1 MYNDKLKELIE
12 NEKLEKRNW
21 LDLISF
27 YNRKLDDLKGAYSF
41 FYTLKEDAVD
51 KVVQC
56 DISIQ
61 YFEVELEEHK

>member
-27 YNRKLDDLKGAYSF
+27 YNRKLDDL
-41 FYTLKEDAVD
+41 VD